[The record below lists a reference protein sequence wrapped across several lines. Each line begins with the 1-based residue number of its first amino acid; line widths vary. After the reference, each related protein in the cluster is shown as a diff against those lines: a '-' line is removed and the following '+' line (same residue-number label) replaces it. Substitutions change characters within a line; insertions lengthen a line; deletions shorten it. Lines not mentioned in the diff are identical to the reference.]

1 MNRSLKSI
9 SILTTV
15 ASLVCSVGAL
25 AWRWQEAGD
34 FAAIFEGPKPFR
46 PLIILA
52 MPAVL
57 AGLLIFTEHG
67 LARQESRL
75 SREGRWFVSFTL
87 LTHFTLL
94 VAIQAWMIATYLGQ
108 IRPDPEFVTR
118 LAAAFMGLAMAVR
131 ANFFAKQ
138 RAPTADL
145 SGEWARTT
153 RRSAIALVLA
163 GLALTACAVTLS
175 IQGLMT
181 ALGGVLVLVL
191 FLAHAQ
197 RRVMVRL

>member
-46 PLIILA
+46 PFIILA

-57 AGLLIFTEHG
+57 AGLLAFTEHG
-67 LARQESRL
+67 LARQEPRL
-75 SREGRWFVSFTL
+75 SREGRSFVSFTL
-87 LTHFTLL
+87 LTHFALL
-94 VAIQAWMIATYLGQ
+94 VALQTWMIATYLGQ
-108 IRPDPEFVTR
+108 IRPDPEFMTR
-118 LAAAFMGLAMAVR
+118 LAAAFMGIAMAVR
-131 ANFFAKQ
+131 ANFFAKL
-138 RAPTADL
+138 RAPTADF
-145 SGEWARTT
+145 SGEWARAT

-163 GLALTACAVTLS
+163 GLALAACAVTLT
-175 IQGLMT
+175 IQGLVT

-191 FLAHAQ
+191 FLAHNQ